1 MGYALA
7 DGGLAPWGQAAA
19 FIIALYVFISI
30 VFGLVLAA
38 ALMFLLA
45 WLREKTELIKKL
57 RPAVNE
63 LNQALEASRRGDPLP
78 AELADNRLVK
88 AVSQVPKVAAT
99 LPAKASNLEQRVEQ
113 GSDRVA
119 GAVIELRARTQQ
131 AKAMAK
137 AFFLPGLVRRRTIAP
152 TTPTQQ
158 VEQIVQAERE
168 RAAVAEVVRE
178 EPPMEQE
185 IVITQSSR

>member
-1 MGYALA
+1 MGYVLA

-30 VFGLVLAA
+30 VIGLVLVA

-45 WLREKTELIKKL
+45 WLREKSELIKKL

-63 LNQALEASRRGDPLP
+63 LNQALAASWRGDPLP
-78 AELADNRLVK
+78 AEMADNRLVK
-88 AVSQVPKVAAT
+88 AISQVPKVAAT
-99 LPAKASNLEQRVEQ
+99 LPEKASNLEQRVEH
-113 GSDRVA
+113 GSERVA
-119 GAVIELRARTQQ
+119 GAVIEFRARTQQ
-131 AKAMAK
+131 AKAMAR
-137 AFFLPGLVRRRTIAP
+137 AFFLPGLSRRRTIAP
-152 TTPTQQ
+152 TTPAQQ

-168 RAAVAEVVRE
+168 RTAGIARE
-178 EPPMEQE
+178 EPPLERE

>member
-19 FIIALYVFISI
+19 FIIALYIFISI
-30 VFGLVLAA
+30 VIGLVLAA

-45 WLREKTELIKKL
+45 WMRDKAELIKKL
-57 RPAVNE
+57 RPTVNE
-63 LNQALEASRRGDPLP
+63 LNQALEASMRGDPLP
-78 AELADNRLVK
+78 AEVVDNRLVK
-88 AVSQVPKVAAT
+88 AVAQVPKVAAT
-99 LPAKASNLEQRVEQ
+99 LPERSSEIGQKVEQ

-131 AKAMAK
+131 AKAMVR
-137 AFFLPGLVRRRTIAP
+137 AFFLPGLARSRVIAP
-152 TTPTQQ
+152 TTPAQQ
-158 VEQIVQAERE
+158 VEQIAQAERE
-168 RAAVAEVVRE
+168 RTVEVARE
-178 EPPMEQE
+178 EPPLERE